1 MYEPKKK
8 ILIYKSSIE
17 QQILLLKR
25 YSDKYD
31 VEGTD
36 CFTDILAIPAAMI
49 VLNPEQL
56 SLQEMEQMNEVF
68 KYDSETIIV
77 FTCNITPRF
86 AGVLGSDNDSICNE
100 NMKYLV
106 VTDLK
111 RIDIDM

>member
-1 MYEPKKK
+1 
-8 ILIYKSSIE
+8 
-17 QQILLLKR
+17 
-25 YSDKYD
+25 
-31 VEGTD
+31 
-36 CFTDILAIPAAMI
+36 
-49 VLNPEQL
+49 
-56 SLQEMEQMNEVF
+56 MNEVF

-86 AGVLGSDNDSICNE
+86 AGVLGSDNDSIFNE